1 MTDLFPVTIYHN
13 PKCSTSQ
20 KVLAMIREAGHEP
33 KVVEYLKS
41 GWELATLSA
50 LLHSAG
56 LSPREAMRVQGTAAE
71 ELGLTDEGVSGQKI
85 LEEMVV
91 HPALVQR
98 PIVVTPK
105 GVKLCRPPEVVKTL
119 L

>member
-1 MTDLFPVTIYHN
+1 MSGFPVTIYHN
-13 PKCSTSQ
+13 PQCGTSNT
-20 KVLAMIREAGHEP
+20 VLGLIREAGYVP
-33 KVVEYLKS
+33 VVIDYTKQ
-41 GWELATLSA
+41 GWELPMLSV

-56 LSPREAMRVQGTAAE
+56 LRPREALRVNGTNAE
-71 ELGLTDEGVSGQKI
+71 ALGLTQDGVSDQKI

-91 HPALVQR
+91 HPLLVQR

-105 GVKLCRPPEVVKTL
+105 GIRLCRPAEMVRAL

>member
-1 MTDLFPVTIYHN
+1 MSTVFPVTIYHN

-33 KVVEYLKS
+33 KVIEYLAV

-56 LSPREAMRVQGTAAE
+56 ITPREALRVQGTNAE
-71 ELGLTDEGVSGQKI
+71 ALGLTQEGVSGQKI

-91 HPALVQR
+91 HPVLVQR
-98 PIVVTPK
+98 PIVVSPK
-105 GVKLCRPPEVVKTL
+105 GVKLCRPAETVREVL
-119 L
+119 